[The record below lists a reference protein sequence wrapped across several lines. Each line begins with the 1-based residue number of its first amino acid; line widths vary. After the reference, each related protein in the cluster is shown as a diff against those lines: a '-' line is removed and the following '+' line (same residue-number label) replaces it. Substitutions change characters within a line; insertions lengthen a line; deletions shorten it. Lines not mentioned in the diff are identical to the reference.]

1 MMNNAAFKLEGYL
14 FDKVFLDLSNL
25 QPKSTFNIDFS
36 PSGVFNS
43 ENKSY
48 ELTFIF
54 SAKEDE
60 NKSDVVKIRC
70 VASFSFHNINSLED
84 VPEYFYNNSI
94 AILFPY
100 VRAFVS
106 TLTLQANFAPIVLPT
121 LNLSDLKDVLKKNTI
136 QQ

>member
-1 MMNNAAFKLEGYL
+1 MNKAAFKLDGYL

-25 QPKSTFNIDFS
+25 QPQSTFDIDFA
-36 PSGVFNS
+36 PSGVFHN

-60 NKSDVVKIRC
+60 NKNEVVKIRC
-70 VASFSFHNINSLED
+70 VALFSFNNINSID
-84 VPEYFYNNSI
+84 DIPEYFYTNAI

-100 VRAFVS
+100 IRAFVG

-121 LNLSDLKDVLKKNTI
+121 LNLSDLKDVLKKSTV